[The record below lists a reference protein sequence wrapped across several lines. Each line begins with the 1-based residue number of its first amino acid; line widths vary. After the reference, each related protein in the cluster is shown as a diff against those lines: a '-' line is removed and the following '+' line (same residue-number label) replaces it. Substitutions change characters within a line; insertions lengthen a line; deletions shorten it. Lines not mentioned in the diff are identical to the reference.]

1 MDYTPVVTAIE
12 AVDVSLI
19 GGAVLLVSVAILA
32 FKMAKRMMS

>member
-1 MDYTPVVTAIE
+1 MDFSAVVTAIQG
-12 AVDVSLI
+12 VDVSLI